1 MCGCCCE
8 SCSECIDDR
17 DGDCT
22 TPVYQIILCCPCICA
37 FMCLYPCCWKVR
49 VPAARSSVI
58 PCSCATPSL
67 AGFSLKP
74 KKKEPARREKTAI
87 VPTNVYATQT
97 TNWATGLRQAVI
109 AGNIAEIQRLLALGA
124 DLEDRDMANGQRVLH
139 NAAYLSTNGV
149 LKSLLAAGANYQAVD
164 NMSRTP
170 LHHAAMSGSVAC
182 IDALIQ
188 AGANHEARDK
198 YGHTPLDLART
209 YRRAEAIEFL
219 ASARPLQAYIKPAI
233 TRRSFL
239 SMLLLEI
246 FQVFG
251 GVAVFFWRFH
261 RTAFRRR
268 RAVPESSTGSFDRP
282 GDRARLGCS
291 SPVNRPRLS
300 NPPRLSA
307 ARLTA

>member
-37 FMCLYPCCWKVR
+37 FMCLYPCCWK
-49 VPAARSSVI
+49 P
-58 PCSCATPSL
+58 
-67 AGFSLKP
+67 
-74 KKKEPARREKTAI
+74 KKEPARREKTAI

-233 TRRSFL
+233 TRQPFEEEEPSQRAPLVL
-239 SMLLLEI
+239 S
-246 FQVFG
+246 
-251 GVAVFFWRFH
+251 
-261 RTAFRRR
+261 T
-268 RAVPESSTGSFDRP
+268 
-282 GDRARLGCS
+282 DRAIVLDLDAPHQSTDPDSQIHPDSLLHDSQRDQARPS
-291 SPVNRPRLS
+291 DATPVSESFVLPPLS
-300 NPPRLSA
+300 LDLELDVDADVSYI
-307 ARLTA
+307 